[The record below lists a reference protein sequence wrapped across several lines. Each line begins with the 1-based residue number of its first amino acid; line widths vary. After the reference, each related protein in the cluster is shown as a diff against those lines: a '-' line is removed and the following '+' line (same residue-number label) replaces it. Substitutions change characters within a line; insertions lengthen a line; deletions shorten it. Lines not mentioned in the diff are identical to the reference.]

1 MLNSIIQHI
10 LITTY
15 LKFGKEKLNTTLN
28 NFYYELDKRLE
39 KKFGKDGADKIEMEL
54 IEILEGKIN
63 SIKQNLG

>member
-1 MLNSIIQHI
+1 
-10 LITTY
+10 